1 LYLLVLKDPAAQE
14 LSGQAMH
21 GHGINFHK
29 IIFNSLELENRKN
42 QIQKK
47 LTACFFQF
55 WNLIGSGSRNFKS
68 LFRFALAPERRY

>member
-1 LYLLVLKDPAAQE
+1 
-14 LSGQAMH
+14 MH

-47 LTACFFQF
+47 LTAFFF
-55 WNLIGSGSRNFKS
+55 SSGVWSVAGIEISNPF
-68 LFRFALAPERRY
+68 FRFALAPERRY